1 MPYCAII
8 LRWASIPEYAN
19 GNPLLKEQCPTT
31 DMSLS
36 IGHVNV
42 PIGNII
48 LSHLI
53 SHHTPH

>member
-1 MPYCAII
+1 MPYCAIT
-8 LRWASIPEYAN
+8 LRWASILECAN
-19 GNPLLKEQCPTT
+19 GNSLLKEEWPTT
-31 DMSLS
+31 DIILS

-42 PIGNII
+42 PIRNII